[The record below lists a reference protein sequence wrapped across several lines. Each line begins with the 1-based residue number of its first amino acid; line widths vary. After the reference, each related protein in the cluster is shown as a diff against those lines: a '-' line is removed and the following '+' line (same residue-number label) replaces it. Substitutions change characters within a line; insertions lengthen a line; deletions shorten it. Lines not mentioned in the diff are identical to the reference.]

1 MKKQT
6 TIILTLLFFAT
17 IGLKSCQ
24 QPEKQTETL
33 KIELP
38 GATLH
43 AVKTTPAGGQKA
55 PIAIFIAG
63 SGATDLDGN
72 QPGMKNNSLK
82 LLSDGLIENGIA
94 TLRFDKRGIAKS
106 AYADFKEADL
116 TIDQYATDV
125 QSIIKQLR
133 ENGHQTIWIVG
144 HSEGSLIG
152 LIASQHEKVD
162 GFVSIAGAGSSAVQI
177 LKTQLKPKLPQKQ
190 FELIEQLI
198 DSLAD
203 GNRVTSA
210 PAELGMLF
218 RASVQ
223 PYLISWFRYNPAELI
238 KNIGCPTLIVQGD
251 KDIQVSMEDAS
262 LLANANENA
271 VLATME
277 GMNHVLKTIDG
288 DMQENIQS
296 YSNPD
301 LPLHPEIVEKIST
314 FIKNN

>member
-1 MKKQT
+1 MLKQI
-6 TIILTLLFFAT
+6 TIIATLLFLAT
-17 IGLKSCQ
+17 PGLKSCQ

-33 KIELP
+33 KIKLP
-38 GATLH
+38 GVELH
-43 AVKTTPAGGQKA
+43 AVKTTPAGTKKA

-63 SGATDLDGN
+63 SGPTDLDGN

-82 LLSDGLIENGIA
+82 LLSDGLVENGIA

-106 AYADFKEADL
+106 AYADFKEDDL

-125 QSIIKQLR
+125 QSIIRYLK
-133 ENGHQTIWIVG
+133 ENGHQSIYIIG

-152 LIASQHEKVD
+152 LIALQHEKAD
-162 GFVSIAGAGSSAVQI
+162 GFVSIAGAGNSADQI
-177 LKTQLKPKLPQKQ
+177 LKTQLKPKLPHEQ
-190 FELIEQLI
+190 FEMVAQFI
-198 DSLAD
+198 DSLAN
-203 GNRVTSA
+203 GNKVTSA
-210 PAELGMLF
+210 PPELGMLF

-238 KNIGCPTLIVQGD
+238 KKIDCKALVVQGE
-251 KDIQVSMEDAS
+251 KDIQVSMDDAR
-262 LLANANENA
+262 LLANATEK
-271 VLATME
+271 ATLVKME

-288 DMQENIQS
+288 EMQQNIQS

-301 LPLHPEIVEKIST
+301 LPLHKGIVEKITT